1 MYLYK
6 RYVFTTI
13 IFITVFT
20 LSSCSMHFAKKIVAK
35 RIFPTLDLNNDKSI
49 TYVEFRTVTS
59 KDQEDIE
66 YAREE
71 ALKKGV
77 TVDEY
82 MRSEFDRAD
91 INKDGRIIFSEFLKS
106 IDRD

>member
-6 RYVFTTI
+6 RFVFATI
-13 IFITVFT
+13 IFITALT
-20 LSSCSMHFAKKIVAK
+20 LSSCSMLLKKNVAK

-49 TYVEFRTVTS
+49 TYVEFRAVTS

-82 MRSEFDRAD
+82 MRSEFDRTD

>member
-6 RYVFTTI
+6 HYVFTTI

-20 LSSCSMHFAKKIVAK
+20 LSSCSMYLKKRVAE

-66 YAREE
+66 YARKE

-82 MRSEFDRAD
+82 MRSEFDRTD

-106 IDRD
+106 MDRD